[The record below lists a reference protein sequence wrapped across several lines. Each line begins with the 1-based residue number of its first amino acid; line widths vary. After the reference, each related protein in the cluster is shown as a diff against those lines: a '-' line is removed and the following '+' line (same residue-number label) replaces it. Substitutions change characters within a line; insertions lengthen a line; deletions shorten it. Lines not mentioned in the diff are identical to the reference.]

1 MAEERTEIMTDSMDN
16 KEMTNET
23 VAENEPIEKEPKEA
37 ENENT
42 AEETAEAEE
51 NGDDKKEKPKEESLE
66 EKLQK
71 AEQGLKE
78 AQDKWLRQLA
88 EFENFRKRTNQEK
101 QSMYSNGIRAAVES
115 FLPVVD
121 NFERAVAA
129 AEDKESPTYKGIEMI
144 LKQLLE
150 VMSGLGV
157 EEIPAQGEPFDP
169 NVHSAVMHIEDEG
182 CDENVVVEVFQ
193 KGYKHG
199 DKVIRPAMVKVAN

>member
-1 MAEERTEIMTDSMDN
+1 
-16 KEMTNET
+16 MTNET
-23 VAENEPIEKEPKEA
+23 TEEKEPVVNEAESA

-42 AEETAEAEE
+42 AEEAAEAEE
-51 NGDDKKEKPKEESLE
+51 NGTDEKEGPKEESLE

-71 AEQGLKE
+71 AEQRLKE

-101 QSMYSNGIRAAVES
+101 QSMYNNGIRAAVES

-169 NVHSAVMHIEDEG
+169 NVHSAVMHVEDES

-193 KGYKHG
+193 KGYRHG
-199 DKVIRPAMVKVAN
+199 DKVIRPSMVKVAN

>member
-1 MAEERTEIMTDSMDN
+1 MTDSMDN

>member
-1 MAEERTEIMTDSMDN
+1 
-16 KEMTNET
+16 MTNET

>member
-1 MAEERTEIMTDSMDN
+1 MTDSGMDKDLDMEN
-16 KEMTNET
+16 TEET
-23 VAENEPIEKEPKEA
+23 VEETT
-37 ENENT
+37 ENT
-42 AEETAEAEE
+42 GETGSEETAEDVNTEE
-51 NGDDKKEKPKEESLE
+51 AVPEEESLE
-66 EKLQK
+66 DKLKK
-71 AEQGLKE
+71 AEEGLKE

-101 QSMYSNGIRAAVES
+101 QSMYNNGVRAAVES

-129 AEDKESPTYKGIEMI
+129 ADDKESATYKGIEMI

-150 VMSGLGV
+150 VMTGLGV
-157 EEIPAQGEPFDP
+157 EEIPAEGEPFDP
-169 NVHSAVMHIEDEG
+169 NVHSAVMHIEDES

-199 DKVIRPAMVKVAN
+199 DKVIRPSMVKVAN

>member
-1 MAEERTEIMTDSMDN
+1 MTDSMDN
-16 KEMTNET
+16 KEMTSET
-23 VAENEPIEKEPKEA
+23 AEEKEPVEKDA
-37 ENENT
+37 EGTENKNT
-42 AEETAEAEE
+42 AEEAAEAEE
-51 NGDDKKEKPKEESLE
+51 NGDGKTEEPKEESLE

-101 QSMYSNGIRAAVES
+101 QSMYNNGIRAAVES

-169 NVHSAVMHIEDEG
+169 NVHSAVMHIEDES

-193 KGYKHG
+193 KGYRHG
-199 DKVIRPAMVKVAN
+199 DKVIRPSMVKVAN

>member
-1 MAEERTEIMTDSMDN
+1 MTDSMDN

-23 VAENEPIEKEPKEA
+23 AEEKEPVEKDA
-37 ENENT
+37 EGTENKNT
-42 AEETAEAEE
+42 AEEAAEAEE
-51 NGDDKKEKPKEESLE
+51 NGDGKTEEPKEESLE

-101 QSMYSNGIRAAVES
+101 QSMYNNGIRAAVES

-169 NVHSAVMHIEDEG
+169 NVHSAVMHIEDES

-193 KGYKHG
+193 KGYRHG
-199 DKVIRPAMVKVAN
+199 DKVIRPSMVKVAN